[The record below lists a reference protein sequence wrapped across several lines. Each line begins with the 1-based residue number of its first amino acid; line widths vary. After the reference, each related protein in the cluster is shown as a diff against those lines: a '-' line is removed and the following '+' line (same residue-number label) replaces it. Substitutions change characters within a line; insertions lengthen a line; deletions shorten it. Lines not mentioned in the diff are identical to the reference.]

1 MNDELE
7 EKEKEKALNTLARE
21 TMKLKLLKDIAV
33 DIQVCK
39 LANLDY
45 KKYLEEL
52 KEMIDSFLLIGDK

>member
-1 MNDELE
+1 MKKELE
-7 EKEKEKALNTLARE
+7 EKQKEKALNTLARK

-45 KKYLEEL
+45 KQYLKEL
-52 KEMIDSFLLIGDK
+52 KEIIDSFLIGGK

>member
-39 LANLDY
+39 LGNLDY
-45 KKYLEEL
+45 KQYLKEL
-52 KEMIDSFLLIGDK
+52 KQIIDSFLIGDK

>member
-1 MNDELE
+1 MKKELE
-7 EKEKEKALNTLARE
+7 EKQKEKALNTLARE

-45 KKYLEEL
+45 KQYLKEL
-52 KEMIDSFLLIGDK
+52 KEIIDSFLIGGK